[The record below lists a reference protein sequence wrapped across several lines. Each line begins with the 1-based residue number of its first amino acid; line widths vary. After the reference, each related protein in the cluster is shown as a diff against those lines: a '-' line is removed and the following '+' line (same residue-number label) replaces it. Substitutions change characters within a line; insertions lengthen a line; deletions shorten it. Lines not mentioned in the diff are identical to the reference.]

1 MINKNEFHKI
11 WEMILKKDF
20 IKLDKASDIL
30 TLFTKQTGNW
40 IRTLVNLRR
49 RMVQNY

>member
-11 WEMILKKDF
+11 WEIILKEDF

-40 IRTLVNLRR
+40 IRTLVNSRR
-49 RMVQNY
+49 IMFTNY